1 MLRELHYI
9 AIEGPIGV
17 GKTSLARA
25 LADRLGARLILEPSQ
40 DNPFLE
46 KFYADMPRYALAT
59 QFAFL
64 VSRYQQQ
71 TDLRQPDLFAP
82 MAVSDYLFDKDK
94 IFAGLTLRDD
104 ELNLYSQ
111 FHEALA
117 ARAARPDV
125 GVLLPADVDTLMERI
140 HRRAIPHE
148 AALPREYI
156 ARLVAAYNEY
166 FRLYSGAPVLVVE
179 TSSVDY
185 ATGGIDVAELIAEIE
200 GMESERRL
208 YVPGKA
214 R

>member
-1 MLRELHYI
+1 VLRELHYI

-40 DNPFLE
+40 ENPFLE

-59 QFAFL
+59 QLAFL
-64 VSRYQQQ
+64 VSRHQQQ
-71 TDLRQPDLFAP
+71 TDLRQPGLFAP

-94 IFAGLTLRDD
+94 IFADLTLRDD
-104 ELNLYSQ
+104 ELNLYNQ
-111 FHEALA
+111 FHAALA
-117 ARAARPDV
+117 AQAARPDV
-125 GVLLPADVDTLMERI
+125 VVLLQADVDTLMERI

-148 AALPREYI
+148 AALSREYI
-156 ARLVAAYNEY
+156 VRLVAAYDEY
-166 FRLYSGAPVLVVE
+166 FRVYSAARVLVVD

-200 GMESERRL
+200 EMESERRL